1 MIKFFRKIRQN
12 LLSEGKTSKYLKYAI
27 GEIVLVVVGIL
38 IALQINNWNEER
50 KLKAI
55 ADAYVERL
63 INDIVADTTA
73 IHASLSI
80 RRETIANIE
89 AYFEHFNTMKMSINT
104 AIDSAINVQTELWR
118 YFPRNQTYEDMKSTG
133 NLNLLS
139 QPQQK
144 ILSELSTFQQA
155 CQLFDEKMMAA
166 YYEQA
171 ELANNYLERRSF
183 TPRNQRSS
191 IPFKSVYEMFELKED
206 PQRLAQG
213 LIHRHNT
220 LTALKNY
227 HGVATNNS
235 LGIIKLSN
243 EAINV
248 LKSQK

>member
-12 LLSEGKTSKYLKYAI
+12 LLSEGKTGKYLKYAI
-27 GEIVLVVVGIL
+27 GEILLVVVGIL

-55 ADAYVERL
+55 ADAYIERL
-63 INDIVADTTA
+63 INDIVADTTS
-73 IHASLSI
+73 IHTSLSI
-80 RRETIANIE
+80 RRKTIENIE
-89 AYFEHFNTMKMSINT
+89 AYFEYYDTTKASLKV
-104 AIDSAINVQTELWR
+104 AVDSAINVQTELWR

-155 CQLFDEKMMAA
+155 CQLFDEKLMAS

-171 ELANNYLERRSF
+171 ELTTNYLERRSF
-183 TPRNQRSS
+183 APSDQRAT
-191 IPFKSVYEMFELKED
+191 KSVYEMFELRED

-220 LTALKNY
+220 LTALKIY
-227 HGVATNNS
+227 HGVATTNS
-235 LGIIKLSN
+235 LGVIKLSK
-243 EAINV
+243 EALNT
-248 LKSQK
+248 LKSKQ